1 MTKQITAVAAAGL
14 SLFAASAGFAQTSA
28 MSHSTMSHS
37 TMSHS
42 KMAHSTM
49 HKPMAAKA
57 VYVCKDCKEFFSATQ
72 AKKMGYKDS
81 MGHKLTKMSKT
92 PAGFSDGSKMK
103 M

>member
-1 MTKQITAVAAAGL
+1 MTKQIVAAVAAGL
-14 SLFAASAGFAQTSA
+14 TLFSASAGFAQTSTMDHSK

-37 TMSHS
+37 M
-42 KMAHSTM
+42 M
-49 HKPMAAKA
+49 HKPMHKMMAAKS
-57 VYVCKDCKEFFSATQ
+57 VYVCKECKASFSAAD